1 MSQALPQLEDCVCCE
16 NAVRQRSLNPFV
28 AGAPQGRLSSS
39 LVRGRDWILIRARVV
54 SDPYATPRLCPSQC
68 MSHASVS
75 RCAGQRHP
83 FLLSIRSSS
92 GL

>member
-54 SDPYATPRLCPSQC
+54 SDP
-68 MSHASVS
+68 
-75 RCAGQRHP
+75 
-83 FLLSIRSSS
+83 
-92 GL
+92 

>member
-39 LVRGRDWILIRARVV
+39 LVRGRDWILIRAGGLRPICNSPLV
-54 SDPYATPRLCPSQC
+54 SIPVHEPCIGLSMRWSAPSIP
-68 MSHASVS
+68 AK
-75 RCAGQRHP
+75 HP
-83 FLLSIRSSS
+83 VI
-92 GL
+92 